1 MARPL
6 SEEKRQAL
14 IQTAI
19 DLIAEQ
25 GLSAST
31 ANIAKQAGVA
41 SGTLFTYFDS
51 KEALF
56 NQVYLAIKNDIA
68 AAVLNDA
75 VHNDWQT
82 QMQHWWNAYIAWG
95 IHHPHERAAVRQLE
109 SSPILAQETR
119 QQVREAFIP
128 MWQMLAEAE
137 RLGRFYLPL
146 DLTVLMMENMME
158 TTIQYFTHETQSSA
172 HYQQIGFEM
181 MWRAVVK
188 A

>member
-1 MARPL
+1 MATAFLLL
-6 SEEKRQAL
+6 S
-14 IQTAI
+14 TAI
-19 DLIAEQ
+19 KTQRHRLFHEMH
-25 GLSAST
+25 GLLHNAFMV
-31 ANIAKQAGVA
+31 Q
-41 SGTLFTYFDS
+41 D
-51 KEALF
+51 
-56 NQVYLAIKNDIA
+56 AI
-68 AAVLNDA
+68 
-75 VHNDWQT
+75 HNDWQT

-95 IHHPHERAAVRQLE
+95 IHHLHERAAVRQLE

-128 MWQMLAEAE
+128 MWQMLAETE

-158 TTIQYFTHETQSSA
+158 TTIQYLTHETQSSTR
-172 HYQQIGFEM
+172 YQQIDFEM

>member
-6 SEEKRQAL
+6 SEEKRQTL

-51 KEALF
+51 KEVLF

-95 IHHPHERAAVRQLE
+95 IRHPCERAAVRQLE

-137 RLGRFYLPL
+137 RLGRFYLPM
-146 DLTVLMMENMME
+146 DFTVLVMEGMAE
-158 TTIQYFTHETQSSA
+158 TTIQYLADGAQPA
-172 HYQQIGFEM
+172 AQAQQAGFET
-181 MWRAVVK
+181 MWRALVK
-188 A
+188 P